1 METIL
6 YINGSTDSGPYRMKL
21 AGLKRYACMRK
32 WYVKVAY
39 CARGGFSVRDLLARI
54 FYLLENTDTSFD
66 ALASFSGFTDFE
78 ALRKTFRRRTGL
90 SPSEWRRSRRILTD

>member
-66 ALASFSGFTDFE
+66 ALASKPCARPSAAAPGFPRANGAAAE
-78 ALRKTFRRRTGL
+78 GY
-90 SPSEWRRSRRILTD
+90 